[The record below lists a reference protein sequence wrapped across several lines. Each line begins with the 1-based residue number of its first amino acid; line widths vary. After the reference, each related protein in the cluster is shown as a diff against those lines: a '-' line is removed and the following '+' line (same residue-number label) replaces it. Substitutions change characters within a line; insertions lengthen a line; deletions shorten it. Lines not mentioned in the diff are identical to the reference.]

1 MNRVIYQLA
10 FRESGFF
17 VIPVLVILLGYC
29 LFQQTPLRHFDSVVL
44 ILSVALGFGLGKFVF
59 SDKPGV
65 RPFLFSRAYSP
76 KRFFLVRWTFGLS
89 VIAVTA
95 AVIAAIIALGLRQG
109 VQTLLFRNG
118 WFPMI
123 RWFELHVLWTFVTAS
138 LLGYH
143 TTLFWVVRNGFLV
156 KRKYSK
162 PQLWLRRGTIFLTA
176 LSLLLGAGMLVMGI
190 GGDIYLRGTSV
201 TYAMLPYLAIILI
214 PTAVIQTVLA
224 PWFGVF
230 CYRRQ
235 EIES

>member
-17 VIPVLVILLGYC
+17 VIPVIVILLGYG

-44 ILSVALGFGLGKFVF
+44 LLSLALGFGLGKFVF

-65 RPFLFSRAYSP
+65 RSFLFSRAYSP
-76 KRFFLVRWTFGLS
+76 KRFFLVRWSFGLI
-89 VIAVTA
+89 VIAATA
-95 AVIAAIIALGLRQG
+95 LVIAAIIASGLRQG
-109 VQTLLFRNG
+109 VQTTLFRNG
-118 WFPMI
+118 WYPMI
-123 RWFELHVLWTFVTAS
+123 RRFELNVLWTFVIAS
-138 LLGYH
+138 LFAYH

-162 PQLWLRRGTIFLTA
+162 PQLWLRRGTTFLVA
-176 LSLLLGAGMLVMGI
+176 MSLLFAGGLLVTGI
-190 GGDIYLRGTSV
+190 GADLYLRGNYV
-201 TYAMLPYLAIILI
+201 TFVTLRFLAVVLI
-214 PTAVIQTVLA
+214 PTVAAQTCIA